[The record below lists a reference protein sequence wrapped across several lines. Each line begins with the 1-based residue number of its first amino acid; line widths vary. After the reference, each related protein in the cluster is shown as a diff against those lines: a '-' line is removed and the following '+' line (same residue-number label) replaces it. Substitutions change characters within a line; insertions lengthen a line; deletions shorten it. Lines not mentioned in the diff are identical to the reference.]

1 MKKRVTI
8 KDVAREAEVSIA
20 TISYVIN
27 NKDNL
32 SKETI
37 EKVNNTIRRLNYI
50 PDLSARSLVNKKS
63 NLIGIVIPQT
73 EPGKQ
78 LMFNNPFYSEFISGV
93 EYTARLNGYHIIIS
107 GADADES
114 YLEISKKR
122 NLDGIIILGAYPQEF
137 FSDLKKSSIPIVLID
152 SYCDDHYFH
161 SIQINDR
168 YGGYIATRYLIENG
182 HRDIALL
189 TGKIK
194 KDGVSEKRYQGY
206 KDALKEYEIPY
217 RPDYVFE
224 GLVDYDYGLNIADRI
239 LNSSRNLTA
248 VFSTADIMAMG
259 LIRRLKVLG
268 VKIPDDMSVIGFDDV
283 YITKLIDPGLTTVK
297 QNIFLKGE
305 TSVKLIL
312 DCINGKQRGKQEI
325 ILPIEIM
332 ERDTV
337 KRLVRVEA
345 G

>member
-63 NLIGIVIPQT
+63 TLIGIVIPQT

-122 NLDGIIILGAYPQEF
+122 NLDGIIILGAYPEEF

-325 ILPIEIM
+325 ILPIEIV